1 MKLILEGRED
11 LVYPGQLGAIL
22 GVNIEYLEKE
32 LEMLRR
38 LLASRKRARNAML
51 GSGRVIPD
59 LPIQM
64 LGFSKK
70 AMTALLSAEVE
81 TLRGIAGLSES
92 QLKMIKAFSSVSYW
106 EIRNR
111 LREFGIEL
119 DERS

>member
-1 MKLILEGRED
+1 
-11 LVYPGQLGAIL
+11 
-22 GVNIEYLEKE
+22 
-32 LEMLRR
+32 MLRR